1 MSKLKSAM
9 ALLALVI
16 LLEGSTLLSPPLH
29 VPLGGQRIALDVK
42 PPVILERGLA
52 PSFADLT
59 SLGFTD
65 IGTDLDPGTPY
76 NLTAQFVLRNWLRG
90 AHMAGLRAFASIGS
104 NSSLNQRVQ
113 TAVALGFD
121 YIELDEFLS
130 GHILTPQD
138 FRNLLIGITRAY
150 SIPIL
155 VTEYDRSSFQAAVL
169 FAQQH
174 PGITVASDEYQQ
186 MSSLADVSRI
196 GQQAGVGVAVW
207 IIFTLDPSNKW
218 DAYVNL
224 QSWTLRALTLGLSVY
239 FYAVQNDGGWMGKWP
254 VLQDLLRMR
263 QLSLSISATERTM
276 ITILLVLSVW
286 SAYSLVRQTI
296 KLGKRTKRR
305 ITSKDALMLRKMLRL
320 SGRPAHRVPRDESPP
335 EL

>member
-1 MSKLKSAM
+1 LSKLKSALV
-9 ALLALVI
+9 LLVLVI

-42 PPVILERGLA
+42 PPVILEHGLA

-76 NLTAQFVLRNWLRG
+76 NLTAQFVLRNWLRS
-90 AHMAGLRAFASIGS
+90 AHMAGLRVFASIGS
-104 NSSLNQRVQ
+104 NSSLNQRIQ

-121 YIELDEFLS
+121 YVELDEFLS
-130 GHILTPQD
+130 GHVLTRQD
-138 FRNLLIGITRAY
+138 FQSLLIGITKAY
-150 SIPIL
+150 SIPVL
-155 VTEYDRSSFQAAVL
+155 VTEYDRSAFQIAVL

-186 MSSLADVSRI
+186 MSSLVDVSRI
-196 GQQAGVGVAVW
+196 GQLSMVGVAAW
-207 IIFTLDPSNKW
+207 IIFIPDSSHQW

-224 QSWTLRALTLGLSVY
+224 QSWTVQALTLGLSVY

-254 VLQDLLRMR
+254 MLQNLLRTR
-263 QLSLSISATERTM
+263 QFSLSLLATKRT
-276 ITILLVLSVW
+276 TVAILLALSVW
-286 SAYSLVRQTI
+286 PAYSLIRQII
-296 KLGKRTKRR
+296 KPGKRAKRR
-305 ITSKDALMLRKMLRL
+305 ITSKDVRMLRKMHGL
-320 SGRPAHRVPRDESPP
+320 SEKSGSPSTSV
-335 EL
+335 

>member
-9 ALLALVI
+9 ELLALLI
-16 LLEGSTLLSPPLH
+16 LLEGSTLLSPPFH

-42 PPVILERGLA
+42 PPVILGHGLA
-52 PSFADLT
+52 PSFADLN

-65 IGTDLDPGTPY
+65 IGTDLDPSTPY

-90 AHMAGLRAFASIGS
+90 AHMAGLRAFVSIGS
-104 NSSLNQRVQ
+104 NSSLNERVQ
-113 TAVALGFD
+113 TAVAMGFD
-121 YIELDEFLS
+121 YVELDEFLS
-130 GHILTPQD
+130 GRVLTPQD
-138 FRNLLIGITRAY
+138 FQSLLIGITKAY

-155 VTEYDRSSFQAAVL
+155 VTEYERSSFQAAVL

-174 PGITVASDEYQQ
+174 PGIMVASDEYQQ
-186 MSSLADVSRI
+186 LSSLADVSRI
-196 GQQAGVGVAVW
+196 GRLAGVGVAAW
-207 IIFTLDPSNKW
+207 IIFIPDSSHQW

-224 QSWTLRALTLGLSVY
+224 QSWTVQALALGLSVY

-263 QLSLSISATERTM
+263 QLSLSFLATKRTM
-276 ITILLVLSVW
+276 ITILLALSVW
-286 SAYSLVRQTI
+286 PAYSLVRQTI
-296 KLGKRTKRR
+296 KAGKRTRQRMVARHSSMLRR
-305 ITSKDALMLRKMLRL
+305 IRL
-320 SGRPAHRVPRDESPP
+320 SGRAARRRPKDESSP